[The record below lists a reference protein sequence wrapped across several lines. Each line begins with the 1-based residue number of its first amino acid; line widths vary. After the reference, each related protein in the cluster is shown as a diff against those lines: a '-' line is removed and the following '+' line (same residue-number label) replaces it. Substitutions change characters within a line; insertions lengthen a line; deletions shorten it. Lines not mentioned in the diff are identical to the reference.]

1 MRIAILL
8 LLAAL
13 AVSGCIRQPD
23 NITQEER
30 AAVYNYA
37 GPIVDSM
44 MAGFNDGNYTRF
56 SANFGNVLQ
65 SFMTEDH
72 FHTLVND
79 TTKELGLYVSKGQV
93 SLEKDNGLYT
103 LTYVTDWEKKDV
115 VQLSVMF
122 RVDDPYHKVESFA
135 INSSPGK

>member
-8 LLAAL
+8 MIMVAL

-23 NITQEER
+23 AITQEER

-37 GPIVDSM
+37 GPIVDGM
-44 MAGFNDGNYTRF
+44 MTGFNDENYTRF
-56 SANFGNVLQ
+56 SANFGSVLQ
-65 SFMTEDH
+65 SFMSEDH

-79 TTKELGLYVSKGQV
+79 TTKELGLYVSKGQAL
-93 SLEKDNGLYT
+93 LEKANGLYT
-103 LTYVTDWEKKDV
+103 LTYVTDWEKKDGV
-115 VQLSVMF
+115 KFSVMF

-135 INSSPGK
+135 ILTD